1 MEQNPGRRAF
11 LRTASTGVLA
21 AGFGAAGTCVRAA
34 PQPARTTPHSGTA
47 IPATADFSLDIVEK
61 TVSPFGIPITATLA
75 GGQWPGTEIRY
86 RKGDV
91 FRVMVQN
98 RLTGPT
104 SIHWHGLI
112 LPNLQDGVPG
122 VTQAPIE
129 PGELMLY
136 QFPLIQAGT
145 YWYHSHYE
153 FQEQQGLAGPLIIEE
168 PAETRG
174 YDHDVT
180 LLLSDVYSGDPNT
193 VIPGLRDGSIG
204 VKADKPFVLPG
215 ESGFATDVPYAGYL
229 LNGRSNASP
238 WKYAVRPRQR
248 LRLRIINASASSFFR
263 FAISGLPLT
272 VIASDGEDV
281 EPVEVDNLMIGTAER
296 YDLLVTIPESG
307 NYPLHAAALGDNK
320 WVEGLIHTHDA
331 PAPAGIGPPR
341 FEGRHLSFEQLRASD
356 DSRFPKGPGRSIDL
370 RLSGNMAKYVWLM
383 NDVAYPELF
392 APPDARNVPL
402 EVGYGEVVRISLTN
416 PTPMYHPMHLH
427 GHVFRVL
434 GGDDERAPRKDTL
447 SVPPRSTRAIE
458 LYANNPGRWFFHCHN
473 LYHMASG
480 MAREVRYV
488 THPI

>member
-1 MEQNPGRRAF
+1 MGHNHTRRTF
-11 LRTASTGVLA
+11 LKTASTGILV
-21 AGFGAAGTCVRAA
+21 AGVGAAGTRVQAA
-34 PQPARTTPHSGTA
+34 PLPAKRTRDSGTA
-47 IPATADFSLDIVEK
+47 SRASADFLLDIAEE
-61 TVSPFGIPITATLA
+61 TVSPFGTPITAILA
-75 GGQWPGTEIRY
+75 GGRWPGTEIRY

-98 RLTGPT
+98 RLTQPT

-112 LPNLQDGVPG
+112 PPNLQDGVPG

-145 YWYHSHYE
+145 YWYHSHYGL
-153 FQEQQGLAGPLIIEE
+153 QEQQGLAGPLIIED
-168 PAETRG
+168 PAETCG

-204 VKADKPFVLPG
+204 FQAEQPFVLPG

-238 WKYAVRPRQR
+238 WRFACRPRQR

-263 FAISGLPLT
+263 FAIPGLPLT

-281 EPVEVDNLMIGTAER
+281 EPVEVDNLMVSTAER

-307 NYPLHAAALGDNK
+307 NYPLYAAALGDNK

-331 PAPAGIGPPR
+331 PAPPKFRPPR

-356 DSRFPKGPGRSIDL
+356 DSRLPKGPERSIDL

-383 NDVAYPELF
+383 SDVAYPELF
-392 APPDARNVPL
+392 APADAKNIPL
-402 EVGYGEVVRISLTN
+402 EVGYGEVVRITLTN

-434 GGDDERAPRKDTL
+434 GGDEERAPRKDTL
-447 SVPPRSTRAIE
+447 SVPPRSTRAIKFH
-458 LYANNPGRWFFHCHN
+458 ANNPGRWFFHCHN

-480 MAREVRYV
+480 MARELRYV
-488 THPI
+488 THPA